1 MPFEAFLI
9 ALDAAL
15 ARELEQGLGEQ
26 RASLRPLAAPRQLL
40 EDGEAVAMP
49 RVVVAIEDAA
59 RLDPA
64 WWRALRS
71 KDPQAQLLVACRT
84 CADETWRRWLVLGA
98 SNVLRPPFLGI
109 DLEAEFSGEPAL
121 SAVFRRH
128 PGLAAHGKTLFRYT
142 FPSDPQYIPGVVHA
156 VALLALEFGFPPADV
171 TMNLPLAVD
180 EAVSNAIIHG
190 NKRDQRKRVEVEG
203 QIDGELL
210 RLKVRDEGDGFQHD
224 RSHSPVDPENLL
236 SPSGR
241 GLFLIESVMDA
252 MRFTQDGRCIEMQ
265 KRIRRSAPR

>member
-1 MPFEAFLI
+1 MPFEALCI

-15 ARELEQGLGEQ
+15 AREMEEALGEQ
-26 RASLRPLAAPRQLL
+26 RVSLRPLASPRLLL
-40 EDGEAVAMP
+40 EGEADGAP
-49 RVVVAIEDAA
+49 RVVVAVDDAA

-64 WWRALRS
+64 WWRAVRGRS
-71 KDPQAQLLVACRT
+71 PRAQLLVACRT
-84 CADETWRRWLVLGA
+84 CADEIWRRWLVLGA
-98 SNVLRPPFLGI
+98 NNVLRPPFRGV
-109 DLEAEFSGEPAL
+109 DLEAEFAGEPAL

-128 PGLAAHGKTLFRYT
+128 PALAAQGKTLFRYN

-156 VALLALEFGFPPADV
+156 VALLALEFGFPPVDV

-203 QIDGELL
+203 QIDGDVL
-210 RLKVRDEGDGFQHD
+210 RLKVRDEGDGFHRD

-236 SPSGR
+236 APSGR
-241 GLFLIESVMDA
+241 GLFLIESVMDEV
-252 MRFTQDGRCIEMQ
+252 RFTQDGRCIEMQ
-265 KRIRRSAPR
+265 KRIRRPAR